1 MTFQMSEES
10 QTITI
15 YNLRADTNEFIGAG
29 DAYIPAHTGLPA
41 HSTDIAPPS
50 APAGQVAI
58 FRDAHATWSLVEDH
72 RGKTVFD
79 TETGNVV
86 FISEPGALP
95 ANTTSLAPDG
105 QYMKWDGSEWVKDDE
120 AEKAAAITEAQNT
133 KTSLMQEANNTIATL
148 QDAINLDMATDDDI
162 QSLTAWKTYRVLLSR
177 VNPEDAPGIEWPEKP
192 GEITWQPQATVKK
205 RAPKA
210 ARR

>member
-58 FRDAHATWSLVEDH
+58 FSDAHATWSLVEDH

-86 FISEPGALP
+86 FISEPGPLP

-105 QYMKWDGSEWVKDDE
+105 QYVKWNGSEWVKDDE

-133 KTSLMQEANNTIATL
+133 KTSLMQEANNTTSLL
-148 QDAINLDMATDDDI
+148 QDATDLNMATDDEKSQLI
-162 QSLTAWKTYRVLLSR
+162 EWKKYRVLLSR
-177 VNPEDAPGIEWPEKP
+177 IKPEDAPDIAWPDKP
-192 GEITWQPQATVKK
+192 E
-205 RAPKA
+205 
-210 ARR
+210 